1 MNVEQHLLALA
12 DGEYRNQYGAAA
24 FQRLRNRFP
33 EPHHLF
39 RPGIVGAALET
50 AARALHNQR
59 IYAGFRKISPGNHAL
74 VFKLH
79 VPRVKYGMAALAL
92 QHHAG
97 RPQDVPGIIKRG
109 QHVLAEAH
117 AKHFIAG
124 LGMPG
129 VAQSVQI
136 IMGEKRILHN
146 AQVQPLGAHHIH
158 GIMQHHFRQGCR
170 GGRHEHLRRWLFLL
184 KHRQRSQMVQ
194 VGMA

>member
-1 MNVEQHLLALA
+1 MANTGISTAPPRSSVSAI
-12 DGEYRNQYGAAA
+12 A
-24 FQRLRNRFP
+24 FPN
-33 EPHHLF
+33 HLF

-50 AARALHNQR
+50 AARALHHQR

-74 VFKLH
+74 VLKLH

-109 QHVLAEAH
+109 QHVLTKAH
-117 AKHFIAG
+117 AEHFVAG
-124 LGMPG
+124 FGIPG

-146 AQVQPLGAHHIH
+146 A
-158 GIMQHHFRQGCR
+158 
-170 GGRHEHLRRWLFLL
+170 
-184 KHRQRSQMVQ
+184 
-194 VGMA
+194 